1 MKPVIFIYTP
11 GRFRSPKSRS
21 ALMHG
26 REERCAWPMMKGAHG
41 GWMVEELK
49 WASRESMELKDD
61 LSTDRDPSRSP

>member
-1 MKPVIFIYTP
+1 
-11 GRFRSPKSRS
+11 
-21 ALMHG
+21 MHG

>member
-1 MKPVIFIYTP
+1 
-11 GRFRSPKSRS
+11 
-21 ALMHG
+21 MHG

-61 LSTDRDPSRSP
+61 LSTDRDPLAEARDWMSFGKPADRHRR

>member
-1 MKPVIFIYTP
+1 
-11 GRFRSPKSRS
+11 
-21 ALMHG
+21 MHG

-61 LSTDRDPSRSP
+61 LDGPRPLEPKPVIG